1 MTCRICSNGSGNV
14 AYRVR
19 EMHLGLREW
28 FDYFQCA
35 QCGCLQISDFP
46 PDMAKYY
53 PPRYYSFAPPSRVDP
68 PRTHRLRDWARRT
81 RDRYAIAERGMV
93 GRILYAGWPNRGLRR
108 SMGARFPGG
117 GAKGLRLGRRSRILD
132 VGCGSAAL
140 LLELQAAGFDRLV
153 GIDAFLDDDL
163 AYPGGLR
170 VLKRTIHEMSG
181 RWDVIMFHH
190 SFEHIPDPQ
199 ATLSAAA
206 KLLAPDGACLVRLPL
221 VSSAAWER
229 YGVNWV
235 QLDAPRHFFL
245 HSIESLKRVAG
256 QAQMEISKIVHDS
269 GSLQFFG
276 SELYLR
282 DIPLQPVVPTEVAAR
297 AAAFTPSELE
307 AFERQAQTLNAEG
320 RGDQAAFYL
329 KRAR

>member
-1 MTCRICSNGSGNV
+1 M

-28 FDYFQCA
+28 FEYFQCA
-35 QCGCLQISDFP
+35 QCGCLQICDFP
-46 PDMAKYY
+46 PDMGKYY
-53 PPRYYSFAPPSRVDP
+53 PPRYYSFAPPSSVDP
-68 PRTHRLRDWARRT
+68 PRTHRLRDMARRT

-108 SMGARFPGG
+108 SMGARFPGE
-117 GAKGLRLGRRSRILD
+117 GAKELRLGRRSRILD

-140 LLELQAAGFDRLV
+140 LLELQAAGFDRLL
-153 GIDAFLDDDL
+153 GIDAFLDEDL

-170 VLKRTIHEMSG
+170 VLKRTIHEVSG

-256 QAQMEISKIVHDS
+256 QARMEISKIVHDS

-297 AAAFTPSELE
+297 ASAFTPSELE

-329 KRAR
+329 RRAR

>member
-1 MTCRICSNGSGNV
+1 MTCRICSNSRGNV
-14 AYRVR
+14 GYRVR
-19 EMHLGLREW
+19 EMNLGLREW
-28 FDYFQCA
+28 FEYFQCA
-35 QCGCLQISDFP
+35 QCGCLQIRDFP
-46 PDMAKYY
+46 PEMGKYY
-53 PPRYYSFAPPSRVDP
+53 PSRYYSFAPPSRVEP
-68 PRTHRLRDWARRT
+68 PRTRRVRELARTT
-81 RDRYAIAERGMV
+81 RDRYAITGRGMV
-93 GRILYAGWPNRGLRR
+93 GRILYAGWSNPGLRQ
-108 SMGARFPGG
+108 SAGARFPGE
-117 GAKGLRLGRRSRILD
+117 GAKELGLGRRSRILD
-132 VGCGSAAL
+132 VGCGSGQF
-140 LLELQAAGFDRLV
+140 LLELQAAGFNRLL

-163 AYPGGLR
+163 AYPGGVR
-170 VLKRTIHEMSG
+170 VLKRTIHEVSG
-181 RWDVIMFHH
+181 QWDVIMFHH

-245 HSIESLKRVAG
+245 HSIESLRRVAG
-256 QAQMEISKIVHDS
+256 SARMEIAKIVHDS

-282 DIPLQPVVPTEVAAR
+282 DIPLQPVVPSEVAAR

-307 AFERQAQTLNAEG
+307 VFERQAQTLNAEG